1 MFRMVIFAC
10 IVAFAPILAD
20 DLVQDSAQRNNG
32 VLSQDLVQDS
42 TKNNANLNTGTN
54 QSAKTSQDS
63 QDSQSTSEF
72 IQALQ
77 GGEKSGDINLLFDFT
92 NDLGTSPKNN
102 AYLATSFGLYY
113 KSAFYW
119 NFRLHLGFR
128 GALPLWEQSKKT
140 QFSGGK
146 GSAARDF
153 WDNNI
158 AMIARSYLEYFDG
171 DTGIKAGRIED
182 KTDMI
187 DKSFDGVWIS
197 NKSAGWLLIDVIYLN
212 QVGRVLDRELS
223 GFEKFS
229 RYENV
234 NGKGNSRFGG
244 AYYLGLTF
252 ELFEWLKLK
261 AYGLTSPQIYSFVA
275 GKIDINTMYF
285 LLNAGFVGGFEHKYG
300 LVRAQNDGRWS
311 YLAHADMGGK
321 YESQWGQFYATMGYR
336 GTEHRAGIGSLNLTG
351 DSFNPFFYFSGTA
364 LESAKA
370 LHLVYGKLGF
380 KVDFL
385 DIYLAY
391 GYNFFKGDISRNGS
405 DKNGQGEVN
414 FYMDWRFSKWTSVI
428 ISLLNTHGG
437 NVAIP
442 NNTRFGFMFKVSL

>member
-1 MFRMVIFAC
+1 MFR
-10 IVAFAPILAD
+10 IVVALFFIVVGAFAD
-20 DLVQDSAQRNNG
+20 DLTQDMVQNSNVDSN
-32 VLSQDLVQDS
+32 
-42 TKNNANLNTGTN
+42 
-54 QSAKTSQDS
+54 
-63 QDSQSTSEF
+63 TSEF
-72 IQALQ
+72 IEALR
-77 GGEKSGDINLLFDFT
+77 GGEKSGDINLLFDFYR
-92 NDLGTSPKNN
+92 TSPQRGMQNN
-102 AYLATSFGLYY
+102 GIFQNSSYLATSFGLYY
-113 KSAFYW
+113 KSAFYGY
-119 NFRLHLGFR
+119 FRLHLGFR

-187 DKSFDGVWIS
+187 DKHFDGVWIS
-197 NKSAGWLLIDVIYLN
+197 NKSAGWLLVDMIYLN

-223 GFEKFS
+223 GFEKFM

-234 NGKGNSRFGG
+234 DGVVQTKGNSRFGG

-261 AYGLTSPQIYSFVA
+261 AYGLTSPKIYSFVA
-275 GKIDINTMYF
+275 GKIDINTTYF
-285 LLNAGFVGGFEHKYG
+285 LLNAGFVGGFEHKNG
-300 LVRAQNDGRWS
+300 IVRTQNNGHWS

-336 GTEHRAGIGSLNLTG
+336 GTEHSGGIGSLNYTG
-351 DSFNPFFYFSGTA
+351 NSFNPFFYFSGTA
-364 LESAKA
+364 LENAKA

-391 GYNFFKGDISRNGS
+391 GYNFFKGDLERKDSAN
-405 DKNGQGEVN
+405 NAQGEVN
-414 FYMDWRFSKWTSVI
+414 FYMDWRFSEWTSVI
-428 ISLLNTHGG
+428 ISLLNTHGAKNG
-437 NVAIP
+437 VP

>member
-1 MFRMVIFAC
+1 MSRIVIIALLFVAPVISVFAQD
-10 IVAFAPILAD
+10 F
-20 DLVQDSAQRNNG
+20 VQDSAQDFTQNN
-32 VLSQDLVQDS
+32 SQNGADS
-42 TKNNANLNTGTN
+42 SAN
-54 QSAKTSQDS
+54 
-63 QDSQSTSEF
+63 TSEF
-72 IQALQ
+72 IQALK
-77 GGEKSGDINLLFDFT
+77 GGKKSGDINLLFDFNHNSRT
-92 NDLGTSPKNN
+92 PPKNN
-102 AYLATSFGLYY
+102 SYLATSFGLYY
-113 KSAFYW
+113 KSAFYGY
-119 NFRLHLGFR
+119 FRLHLGFR
-128 GALPLWEQSKKT
+128 GALALWEQSRKVQIGDGK
-140 QFSGGK
+140 GGK
-146 GSAARDF
+146 GSAAQDF

-187 DKSFDGVWIS
+187 DKHFDGVWIS
-197 NKSAGWLLIDVIYLN
+197 NKSAGWLLVDVIYLN

-223 GFEKFS
+223 GFEKFT

-234 NGKGNSRFGG
+234 GGKVQTKGNSRFGG

-261 AYGLTSPQIYSFVA
+261 AYGLTSPEFYSFVA
-275 GKIDINTMYF
+275 GKIDINATYF
-285 LLNAGFVGGFEHKYG
+285 LLNAGFVGGFEHKNG
-300 LVRAQNDGRWS
+300 IVRTQNDGHWS

-336 GTEHRAGIGSLNLTG
+336 GTEHSGGIGSLNYTG
-351 DSFNPFFYFSGTA
+351 NSFNPFFYFSGTA
-364 LESAKA
+364 LENAKA

-391 GYNFFKGDISRNGS
+391 GYNFFKGDLERKGS
-405 DKNGQGEVN
+405 ANNAQGEVN
-414 FYMDWRFSKWTSVI
+414 FYMDWRFSEWTSVI
-428 ISLLNTHGG
+428 ISLLNTHGAK
-437 NVAIP
+437 NSVS

>member
-1 MFRMVIFAC
+1 MFR
-10 IVAFAPILAD
+10 IVVALFFVVVGAFAD
-20 DLVQDSAQRNNG
+20 DLAQDSAQN
-32 VLSQDLVQDS
+32 LSQDSSVDSAQNVAQDS
-42 TKNNANLNTGTN
+42 EQNN
-54 QSAKTSQDS
+54 
-63 QDSQSTSEF
+63 TSEF
-72 IQALQ
+72 IEALK
-77 GGEKSGDINLLFDFT
+77 GGEKSGDINLLFDF
-92 NDLGTSPKNN
+92 NHNSGDSPKNN
-102 AYLATSFGLYY
+102 SYLATSFGLYY

-119 NFRLHLGFR
+119 NLRLHLGFR
-128 GALPLWEQSKKT
+128 GALPLWEQSKSA
-140 QFSGGK
+140 QFGNDKAGK
-146 GSAARDF
+146 GSATRDF

-171 DTGIKAGRIED
+171 DTSVKAGRIED

-187 DKSFDGVWIS
+187 DKHFDGVWIS

-229 RYENV
+229 RYESV
-234 NGKGNSRFGG
+234 KDANGNILSTREIGNSKFGG

-261 AYGLTSPQIYSFVA
+261 AYGLTAPQIYSFVA
-275 GKIDINTMYF
+275 GKIDINTTYF
-285 LLNAGFVGGFEHKYG
+285 LLNGGFVGGFEHQYG
-300 LVRAQNDGRWS
+300 IVRAQDDWGWS

-336 GTEHRAGIGSLNLTG
+336 GTEHRAGIGSLNFTG
-351 DSFNPFFYFSGTA
+351 DSFNPFFYFSGNA

-391 GYNFFKGDISRNGS
+391 GYNFFKGNKSRVGS
-405 DKNGQGEVN
+405 EKNGQGEVN
-414 FYMDWRFSKWTSVI
+414 FYMDWRFSKWSSVI
-428 ISLLNTHGG
+428 VSFLNTHGA
-437 NVAIP
+437 NSAIP
-442 NNTRFGFMFKVSL
+442 NNTRFGLMFKVSL

>member
-1 MFRMVIFAC
+1 MTFRKKEMEMSRIVIIALLF
-10 IVAFAPILAD
+10 VAPIISVFA
-20 DLVQDSAQRNNG
+20 QDSAQDFTQDNAQNG
-32 VLSQDLVQDS
+32 ADS
-42 TKNNANLNTGTN
+42 SAN
-54 QSAKTSQDS
+54 
-63 QDSQSTSEF
+63 TSEF
-72 IQALQ
+72 IQALK
-77 GGEKSGDINLLFDFT
+77 GGKKSGDINLLFDFNHNSRT
-92 NDLGTSPKNN
+92 PPKNN
-102 AYLATSFGLYY
+102 SYLATSFGLYY
-113 KSAFYW
+113 KSAFYGY
-119 NFRLHLGFR
+119 FRLHLGFR

-146 GSAARDF
+146 GSAAQDF

-187 DKSFDGVWIS
+187 DRHFDGVWIS
-197 NKSAGWLLIDVIYLN
+197 NKSAGWLLVDAIYLN

-223 GFEKFS
+223 GFEKFM

-234 NGKGNSRFGG
+234 GGKVQTKGNSRFGG

-261 AYGLTSPQIYSFVA
+261 AYGLTSPEIYSFVA
-275 GKIDINTMYF
+275 GKIDINTTYF
-285 LLNAGFVGGFEHKYG
+285 LLNAGFVGGFEHKNG
-300 LVRAQNDGRWS
+300 IVRTQNDGHWS

-336 GTEHRAGIGSLNLTG
+336 GTEHSGGIGSLNYTG
-351 DSFNPFFYFSGTA
+351 NSFNPFFYFSGTA
-364 LESAKA
+364 LENAKA

-391 GYNFFKGDISRNGS
+391 GYNFFKGDLKRKDSAN
-405 DKNGQGEVN
+405 NAQGEVN
-414 FYMDWRFSKWTSVI
+414 FYMDWRFSEWTSVI
-428 ISLLNTHGG
+428 ISLLNTHGAKNG
-437 NVAIP
+437 VP